1 MKLKLVMI
9 FIGVVL
15 ILLMFGLEIVQGDDI
30 GYPVPIEP
38 INTEVGYV
46 PPPTQAPLPT
56 ITKNPLFRNTPT
68 PVVIYPTQDYS
79 GYPVN
84 TPIPTYNPYPEP
96 VASSPEIELSS
107 ITYKFEPIAPQYVNG
122 RNLWQE
128 ILFQFAKLLELM
140 K

>member
-30 GYPVPIEP
+30 GYPAPPI
-38 INTEVGYV
+38 ITEVGY
-46 PPPTQAPLPT
+46 PEPIIIPTAT
-56 ITKNPLFRNTPT
+56 TNPLFRNTPT
-68 PVVIYPTQDYS
+68 PVIGYPIDI
-79 GYPVN
+79 GYPVY
-84 TPIPTYNPYPEP
+84 TPFPMPDYPEP
-96 VASSPEIELSS
+96 EASSPEIELSS
-107 ITYKFEPIAPQYVNG
+107 NPVQLEPIAPQYRNG

-128 ILFQFAKLLELM
+128 LVYQFSKLLELM